1 MSQVERT
8 AASPAATKRRRAP
21 AKRRTNGRSKRRNQ
35 SAEISHLEG
44 MIRTL
49 EARIASLTSDST
61 IRHSVSAASGQ
72 VNQFVSRATD
82 QVGTMVADGL
92 SDFAHRVRNGSDTVT
107 GVAKLGTTA
116 LRRVSEEV
124 ERRPFMTV
132 ALALGLGF
140 LAGIAGSTKDAPP
153 ARKH

>member
-8 AASPAATKRRRAP
+8 SATPAKRRRAP
-21 AKRRTNGRSKRRNQ
+21 AKRRTNGRTRTKRRAQ
-35 SAEISHLEG
+35 SVEISHLEQ
-44 MIRTL
+44 MIRGL
-49 EARIASLTSDST
+49 EARIANLTSDST

-82 QVGTMVADGL
+82 QVGGMVADGL
-92 SDFAHRVRNGSDTVT
+92 SDFAHRVRSGSDTVT
-107 GVAKLGTTA
+107 GVAKLGTSA

-140 LAGIAGSTKDAPP
+140 LAGIAGTTRDAPT
-153 ARKH
+153 ARRH

>member
-8 AASPAATKRRRAP
+8 SASPAKRRRAP
-21 AKRRTNGRSKRRNQ
+21 AKRRTNGRTKRRSQ
-35 SAEISHLEG
+35 SAEISNLEQ
-44 MIRTL
+44 MIRGL

-61 IRHSVSAASGQ
+61 IRHSVSVASGQ

-82 QVGTMVADGL
+82 QVGGMVADGL
-92 SDFAHRVRNGSDTVT
+92 SDFANRVRNGSDTVT
-107 GVAKLGTTA
+107 GVAKLGTSA

-140 LAGIAGSTKDAPP
+140 LAGIAGTTKDAPS

>member
-1 MSQVERT
+1 
-8 AASPAATKRRRAP
+8 
-21 AKRRTNGRSKRRNQ
+21 
-35 SAEISHLEG
+35 
-44 MIRTL
+44 
-49 EARIASLTSDST
+49 
-61 IRHSVSAASGQ
+61 

-92 SDFAHRVRNGSDTVT
+92 SDFAHRVRNGSDTVS

>member
-1 MSQVERT
+1 MTQVERT
-8 AASPAATKRRRAP
+8 PASPVAKRRRAP
-21 AKRRTNGRSKRRNQ
+21 AKRRANGRSKRRNQ
-35 SAEISHLEG
+35 SAEISHLEE

-92 SDFAHRVRNGSDTVT
+92 SDFAHRVRNGSDTVS

>member
-8 AASPAATKRRRAP
+8 AAPTTAKRRRAP
-21 AKRRTNGRSKRRNQ
+21 AKRRTNGRGKRRNH
-35 SAEISHLEG
+35 SAEISHLEE

-49 EARIASLTSDST
+49 EARIANLTSDST
-61 IRHSVSAASGQ
+61 IRRSVSAASGQ
-72 VNQFVSRATD
+72 VNQFVSDATD

-92 SDFAHRVRNGSDTVT
+92 SDFAHRVRNSSDTVT

-153 ARKH
+153 ARRH

>member
-8 AASPAATKRRRAP
+8 SASPAKRRRAP
-21 AKRRTNGRSKRRNQ
+21 AKRRTNGRTKRRSQ
-35 SAEISHLEG
+35 SAEISNLEQ
-44 MIRTL
+44 MIRGL

-82 QVGTMVADGL
+82 QVGGMVADGL
-92 SDFAHRVRNGSDTVT
+92 SDFANRVRNGSDTVT
-107 GVAKLGTTA
+107 GVAKLGTSA

-140 LAGIAGSTKDAPP
+140 LAGIAGTTKDAPS